1 VVSAFIPVK
10 FYDYRPVD
18 LQLNQL
24 STEYADLTSLP
35 FEDESIQ
42 SISCM
47 HVVEHV
53 GFGRYGDTLDPDGDL
68 RAMGELQRVLADGGS
83 LLFVVPV
90 GRPRIM
96 FNAHRI
102 YSYEQILRYFS
113 EIHLEEFAL
122 IPDRSDSRGIIYD
135 ASQELADAQDYGCG
149 CFWFKK

>member
-1 VVSAFIPVK
+1 M
-10 FYDYRPVD
+10 D
-18 LQLNQL
+18 LQLDQL
-24 STEYADLTSLP
+24 STDHADLTALP

-53 GFGRYGDTLDPDGDL
+53 GLGRYGDTLDPDGDL
-68 RAMGELQRVLADGGS
+68 RAMDELQRVVATGGS

-102 YSYEQILRYFS
+102 YSYEQVLESFGNM
-113 EIHLEEFAL
+113 HLMEFAL
-122 IPDRSDSRGIIYD
+122 IPDSHGRSEIVYNASRR
-135 ASQELADAQDYGCG
+135 LADEQNYGCG
-149 CFWFKK
+149 CYWFRKDIS